1 MSQAAYLHNGQPV
14 DPAHFYRIACDPGR
28 SVVVEACAGAGKTWM
43 LVSRILRA
51 LLDGCEPS
59 QILAI
64 TFTRKAAG
72 EMRERLQDWMREMA
86 QQSHADR
93 CEALVARGMLPEEA
107 ALHAE
112 ALAGLYGRW
121 LTSGE
126 AVQISTIHGWFSK
139 LVAGMPLDVLAEL
152 GLAPQWQLIDDHDEL
167 WPELW
172 GQWLRHVDAQEDGPL
187 RAAFEWLLTQERRG
201 NLESW
206 LRSALSNRLELHLA
220 RQAGVLWDS
229 VPPAAEVFDAF
240 ADVARPEMALGH
252 AAVHAGFEQLGRE
265 LGQQKGKTAQAVAQ
279 AIVSAQL
286 CPDLAQ
292 RADLLQKALLTDKG
306 EPRKRLGEAAS
317 LGWAQDWLVE
327 LAQARAQQLASEMH
341 RSMVLLSDALFEQ
354 YARLKHARGLADIV
368 DLELAAARLLQDP
381 ALAGW
386 VQERL
391 DVQLRHVLMDEFQD
405 TSPLQWATLHAW
417 LSGYVGAG
425 GGASGRAAIQV
436 FVVGDPKQSIYRFRR
451 ADPRVFVAA
460 QDFVRDGLEGD
471 LLACDHTRRN
481 APGII
486 DLINQVMAPAAAEGL
501 FKGYRP
507 HTTGSNAHAQVCV
520 LPEVL
525 RPPRS
530 QGADE
535 MQDAEGWRDSLS
547 EPRHEVVEV
556 LKQQEADH
564 VADAIAHVIDHQGRA
579 SGEVFVLARKRA
591 SLALV
596 AQSLAR
602 RGIAHAAPENTLL
615 IDTPEAKDLIAVMQA
630 VVTPGQDLALA
641 HALKTPALG
650 CSDDVLMAV
659 AAHVKAHG
667 GTWWAALLR
676 LQPAST
682 DLCEADQVSLI
693 RARTLLQAWQA
704 AARQL
709 PPHDLM
715 QQIVDDAQWRRAL
728 AERLSPAMFHQALVH
743 LDALLAQSLALHAGR
758 HATPYRWLR
767 ELKRLREPLPILAVK
782 DAVQLL
788 TIHGAKGLEAPVVF
802 LMDTDGQAARSDHH
816 TVLVDWPQGAVAPA
830 RCAFVAREGA
840 AAPSLAFF
848 LAEEKLANGS
858 EECNALYV
866 ALTRAREHLMIS
878 RTEPHV
884 SNASGSW
891 WSRLWSSGALG
902 DHQRWCPLGDQ
913 APGASAS
920 SSGDQRWRNTLWTL
934 PELSH
939 RPVATGGQ
947 IDLMD
952 APSDS
957 PEMVRSALLGKALH
971 RLMELVTP
979 MAVPLRVPELVAHL
993 ARQAT
998 ASVMASEPAAPAW
1011 PASETAQ
1018 LVNEVVHTAHLILNN
1033 PEARPWLDPERVSWA
1048 GNEVVLWHE
1057 GQMLRIDRLVAL
1069 MQEGQRHWWVLDY
1082 KLHPAP
1088 HTQPAYRAQIKAYMK
1103 AIEALEQTSQVHG
1116 AFIAGD
1122 GRFHPL

>member
-1 MSQAAYLHNGQPV
+1 MSQAAYQHNSQSTEP
-14 DPAHFYRIACDPGR
+14 DHFYRIACDPSR

-72 EMRERLQDWMREMA
+72 EMRERLQQWMREMA
-86 QQSHADR
+86 QQSHEAR
-93 CEALVARGMLPEEA
+93 CEALIARGMRPDEA
-107 ALHAE
+107 QAQAD
-112 ALAGLYGRW
+112 ALARLYGQW
-121 LTSGE
+121 LITGE

-172 GQWLRHVDAQEDGPL
+172 GQWLRHVDAQEPGPL
-187 RAAFEWLLTQERRG
+187 RAAFEWLLTQERRS

-220 RQAGVLWDS
+220 KQAGVLWDS
-229 VPPAAEVFDAF
+229 VPPAGDVFEAF
-240 ADVARPEMALGH
+240 NGIDRPDMALASG
-252 AAVHAGFEQLGRE
+252 AVHAQFEQLGRE
-265 LGQQKGKTAQAVAQ
+265 LGQQKGKTAQAVGQ

-286 CPDLAQ
+286 CPDLTQ
-292 RADLLQKALLTDKG
+292 RAEMLQKALLTDKG
-306 EPRKRLGEAAS
+306 EPRKRLGEAPTLA
-317 LGWAQDWLVE
+317 WAQDWLVE
-327 LAQARAQQLASEMH
+327 LAQARAQQLASEKH

-354 YARLKHARGLADIV
+354 YAKLKHARGLADIV

-417 LSGYVGAG
+417 LSAYVGAG

-451 ADPRVFVAA
+451 ADPRVFEAA
-460 QDFVRDGLEGD
+460 KDFVREGLDGD

-486 DLINQVMAPAAAEGL
+486 ELINQVMAPAAAEGL
-501 FKGYRP
+501 FKGYRH
-507 HTTGSNAHAQVCV
+507 HTTGSNAQALVRV

-525 RPPRS
+525 RPTKP
-530 QGADE
+530 QAAATN
-535 MQDAEGWRDSLS
+535 AEETEPIWRDSLN
-547 EPRHEVVEV
+547 EPRHEPAEV
-556 LKQQEADH
+556 LKQQEAEH
-564 VADAIAHVIDHQGRA
+564 VAQAIAHLIDREGRLPRDI
-579 SGEVFVLARKRA
+579 FVLARKRA
-591 SLALV
+591 SLVLAAQAL
-596 AQSLAR
+596 AQ

-615 IDTPEAKDLIAVMQA
+615 VDTPEARDLIAVMQS

-641 HALKTPALG
+641 HALKTPGLA
-650 CSDDVLMAV
+650 CPDEVLMAL
-659 AAHVKAHG
+659 AAHVKAHR
-667 GTWWAALLR
+667 GTWWDALLGIK
-676 LQPAST
+676 PAATALT
-682 DLCEADQVSLI
+682 DDDQASLI
-693 RARTLLQAWQA
+693 RARTLLQRWQT

-715 QQIVDDAQWRRAL
+715 QQIVDDAQWRHAL
-728 AERLSPAMFHQALVH
+728 AERLPPAMFSQALVH

-816 TVLVDWPQGAVAPA
+816 TVLVDWPQGATAPA
-830 RCAFVAREGA
+830 RCAFVARESSP
-840 AAPSLAFF
+840 APSLAAFMDD
-848 LAEEKLANGS
+848 ETQANNS

-866 ALTRAREHLMIS
+866 ALTRAREQLMIS

-884 SNASGSW
+884 ANAAGSW
-891 WSRLWSSGALG
+891 WTRLWASDALTEP
-902 DHQRWCPLGDQ
+902 QRWCPPDALNQVSPEAGF
-913 APGASAS
+913 
-920 SSGDQRWRNTLWTL
+920 SGPKWTNILPAL
-934 PELSH
+934 PELAH
-939 RPVATGGQ
+939 RPVIASGQ
-947 IDLMD
+947 IDLLE
-952 APSDS
+952 APPDS
-957 PEMVRSALLGKALH
+957 PEVIRSAWHGKALH
-971 RLMELVTP
+971 RLMELITP
-979 MAVPLRVPELVAHL
+979 MAVSLRVPTLIAHL

-998 ASVMASEPAAPAW
+998 ASVLASEAAAEQPQD
-1011 PASETAQ
+1011 TAA
-1018 LVNEVVHTAHLILNN
+1018 LIDDVIRTATLILDNQA
-1033 PEARPWLDPERVSWA
+1033 ARPWLDPEQVAWA

-1057 GQMLRIDRLVAL
+1057 GQLLRIDRLVAL
-1069 MQEGQRHWWVLDY
+1069 TQDGQQHWWVLDY
-1082 KLHPAP
+1082 KLHLSP
-1088 HTQPAYRAQIKAYMK
+1088 HTQAAYRAQVMGYMK
-1103 AIEALEQTSQVHG
+1103 AIEALAQTSLVHG

-1122 GRFHPL
+1122 GRFHTL